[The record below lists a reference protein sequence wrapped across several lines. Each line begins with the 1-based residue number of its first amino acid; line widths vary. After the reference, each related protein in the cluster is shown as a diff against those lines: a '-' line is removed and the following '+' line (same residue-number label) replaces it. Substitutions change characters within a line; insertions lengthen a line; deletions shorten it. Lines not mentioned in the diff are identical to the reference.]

1 MRRAPP
7 GPRESHDRWLVSY
20 ADFVT
25 LLFALF
31 VMMFSSTQADK
42 GKAKEVSEAVRE
54 ALAHGELSSAIS
66 TVLGRG
72 KHMSVK
78 APPVQNPA
86 DSGDFQPYK
95 PPPAPAEPADLAQ
108 SLATLQEGLAAE
120 LKKGSLQVT
129 LESRGLVISLREA
142 AFFASGDDAIAP
154 DSIPV
159 LAKIAAVVRNV
170 PNPLRLEGYTDSM
183 PIHNPRFH
191 SNWDLS
197 AARGIAMLQL
207 LSSRFQ
213 VPPGRMSVAG
223 YAENAPVDSNE
234 TAEGR
239 AHNRRVEV
247 VLLSAEAIKAE
258 RRIAAGP
265 APAH

>member
-1 MRRAPP
+1 MRRLPP
-7 GPRESHDRWLVSY
+7 ERHENHDRWLVSY

-42 GKAKEVSEAVRE
+42 SKAKQVSEAVRE
-54 ALAHGELSSAIS
+54 ALEHGELSSAIS
-66 TVLGRG
+66 VVLGRG
-72 KHMSVK
+72 KHMSVR
-78 APPVQNPA
+78 APSIPNPA
-86 DSGDFQPYK
+86 DTGEAK
-95 PPPAPAEPADLAQ
+95 PPPKAQPEPQQPADLVQ
-108 SLATLQEGLAAE
+108 SLATLKEGLAPE
-120 LKKGSLQVT
+120 LQKGSLQVT

-142 AFFASGDDAIAP
+142 AFFASGDDVVAP

-183 PIHNPRFH
+183 PIHNSRFH
-191 SNWDLS
+191 SNWELS

-207 LSSRFQ
+207 MSARFQ
-213 VPPGRMSVAG
+213 VPPERMSVAG
-223 YAENAPVDSNE
+223 YAENAPVDTNE
-234 TAEGR
+234 TTEGR
-239 AHNRRVEV
+239 AHNRRVEM

-258 RRIAAGP
+258 ARDGAAQ
-265 APAH
+265 AQ